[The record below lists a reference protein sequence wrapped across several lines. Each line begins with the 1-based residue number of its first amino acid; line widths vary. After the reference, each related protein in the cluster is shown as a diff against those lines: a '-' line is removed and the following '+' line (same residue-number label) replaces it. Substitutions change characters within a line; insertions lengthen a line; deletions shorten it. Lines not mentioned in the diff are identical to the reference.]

1 MSVER
6 AHFRYKYKTN
16 LRIALSPQC
25 PSTHAMAKLTFKFA
39 ALTLAVLAPVASAID
54 IMLCDEAYFNSC
66 TWNYNVPT
74 GECLNT
80 GASAGW
86 NGFHN
91 DAVSSYRQTNS
102 GTCGKC
108 YYFANEDC
116 HGQMF
121 NNGNYEQNWL
131 AGNNDKLSSIFCSQ
145 GA

>member
-1 MSVER
+1 
-6 AHFRYKYKTN
+6 
-16 LRIALSPQC
+16 
-25 PSTHAMAKLTFKFA
+25 MAKLTFKFA
-39 ALTLAVLAPVASAID
+39 ALALAVLAPVASAID

-91 DAVSSYRQTNS
+91 DAVSSYRQINS
-102 GTCGKC
+102 GSCGKC
-108 YYFANEDC
+108 YYFANEDY
-116 HGQMF
+116 
-121 NNGNYEQNWL
+121 YEQNWL

>member
-1 MSVER
+1 
-6 AHFRYKYKTN
+6 
-16 LRIALSPQC
+16 
-25 PSTHAMAKLTFKFA
+25 MAKLTFKFA
-39 ALTLAVLAPVASAID
+39 ALALAVLAPVASAID

-91 DAVSSYRQTNS
+91 DAVSSYRQINS
-102 GTCGKC
+102 GSCGKC

-121 NNGNYEQNWL
+121 NNGDYEQNWL